1 MSMQKQQRMN
11 MHFEKITLYSAY
23 VSCLT
28 RVIHDFIDNG
38 NNGLKPTDIP
48 NLMNLLLRYTGG
60 LGVWQLNDFSYNF
73 CRVSG
78 NDCIFRDTF
87 SYNASCSYNRTIT
100 YFYTG

>member
-48 NLMNLLLRYTGG
+48 NLMNLLLRYTDVLHSRNLKLKGDWEFG
-60 LGVWQLNDFSYNF
+60 S
-73 CRVSG
+73 
-78 NDCIFRDTF
+78 
-87 SYNASCSYNRTIT
+87 
-100 YFYTG
+100 